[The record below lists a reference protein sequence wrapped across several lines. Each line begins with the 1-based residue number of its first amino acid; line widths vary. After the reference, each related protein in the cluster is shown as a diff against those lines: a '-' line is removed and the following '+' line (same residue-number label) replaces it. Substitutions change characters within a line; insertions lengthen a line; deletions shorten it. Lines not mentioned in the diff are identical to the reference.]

1 MRYSCSSMRIE
12 GPAQAELRM
21 GFRVERCRLAML
33 GESMVVVGV
42 VGGLCGGLG
51 GLGWGRGYGGS
62 RRRGMVV
69 RDVGTLCFLMEWNE
83 RRWGGHGRCYLYT
96 FLSSPSFAG

>member
-42 VGGLCGGLG
+42 VGGGSLVGGLG
-51 GLGWGRGYGGS
+51 G
-62 RRRGMVV
+62 MVV
-69 RDVGTLCFLMEWNE
+69 RGQ
-83 RRWGGHGRCYLYT
+83 RG
-96 FLSSPSFAG
+96 

>member
-1 MRYSCSSMRIE
+1 MRIE

-42 VGGLCGGLG
+42 VGGGSLVGGLG
-51 GLGWGRGYGGS
+51 G
-62 RRRGMVV
+62 MVV
-69 RDVGTLCFLMEWNE
+69 R
-83 RRWGGHGRCYLYT
+83 GGG
-96 FLSSPSFAG
+96 